1 MALTTEQ
8 LLEDKALMDT
18 VSFECLIQQNPIE
31 RLGILFSEEELVKFE
46 EEPREGFQRRIA
58 AVDVAWGGGD
68 SLSMPIGS
76 EYNNGDVYLTDV
88 VFSKGPKEETIPLV
102 VNAIIKYQISCCF
115 FEANNGGDMYAE
127 KVQEELKKQG
137 YKCNIMW
144 GKVPTTK
151 SKLDRILACTG
162 AIKGSPSSEY
172 RLLIKS
178 RKFIKNNKMYNEF
191 IDEVVKF
198 NQTPAMQNKQHDD
211 ACFDGKTLIATQFGY
226 KKIKDIKVGD
236 KVITPFGLKKVIAS
250 GVTGYKETINKFGL
264 EVTPNHKVYNKLK
277 NKFFPI
283 DSFTT
288 LNEFDIISLLKRT
301 QNIKKEHI
309 ARNYLEQSGN
319 ITTEKFPKGIKYIIK
334 MGILIIMT
342 LVIWSVFQ
350 LGNIFRIIA
359 KKIGKTKN
367 IENEWQTKCEEIQKD
382 NKNAKNG
389 IEAKKEENGIE
400 NTQKEVSLRT
410 NLEKKEYV
418 NGVENN
424 ILPKWEQP
432 NIVQYNVKEKLVI
445 TEKNKN
451 VLSAEKNFIQ
461 QQQSENIVQLNV
473 EKNIKK
479 KIPVYNITVEDAGC
493 YYANGILVSN
503 CDSLASMFTNVL
515 GIQRKGIARSR
526 RSRADLGI

>member
-1 MALTTEQ
+1 MSWAIGKDPDLPNMMVSYSASIAKDKFYNGIMTLIDDENGNYQKIFPKLECIYKNAETMSLDYTDDGRRKPHSEYTLYCAGFDGGITGRTRAHNILYLDDLVKNMEAANNKDVMDKMTDEFNATLRKRMQGNCKMLIVGTLFSINDPFTRTIAYFKENAPDRIEVIRIPGLNADNETNFPYKYGMALTTEQ

-46 EEPREGFQRRIA
+46 EEPKEGFQRRIA

-191 IDEVVKF
+191 IDEMVKF

-211 ACFDGKTLIATQFGY
+211 AC
-226 KKIKDIKVGD
+226 
-236 KVITPFGLKKVIAS
+236 
-250 GVTGYKETINKFGL
+250 
-264 EVTPNHKVYNKLK
+264 
-277 NKFFPI
+277 
-283 DSFTT
+283 
-288 LNEFDIISLLKRT
+288 
-301 QNIKKEHI
+301 
-309 ARNYLEQSGN
+309 
-319 ITTEKFPKGIKYIIK
+319 
-334 MGILIIMT
+334 
-342 LVIWSVFQ
+342 
-350 LGNIFRIIA
+350 
-359 KKIGKTKN
+359 
-367 IENEWQTKCEEIQKD
+367 
-382 NKNAKNG
+382 
-389 IEAKKEENGIE
+389 
-400 NTQKEVSLRT
+400 
-410 NLEKKEYV
+410 
-418 NGVENN
+418 
-424 ILPKWEQP
+424 
-432 NIVQYNVKEKLVI
+432 
-445 TEKNKN
+445 
-451 VLSAEKNFIQ
+451 
-461 QQQSENIVQLNV
+461 
-473 EKNIKK
+473 
-479 KIPVYNITVEDAGC
+479 
-493 YYANGILVSN
+493 
-503 CDSLASMFTNVL
+503 DSLASMFTNVL
-515 GIQRKGIARSR
+515 GVQRKGIARSR